1 MYPVHP
7 GNPGHRSQ
15 PCHSGHPGKHGRA
28 GHQNSLTGPSGEEQL
43 GEPRYAT
50 RQQHSEVTSSK
61 VELSKTTISTLKA
74 IKIKLVCA

>member
-1 MYPVHP
+1 MQLAHNIGSVD
-7 GNPGHRSQ
+7 
-15 PCHSGHPGKHGRA
+15 A
-28 GHQNSLTGPSGEEQL
+28 PSTHFAELHLREEQL